1 MQPTM
6 SGHELIRD
14 RADHDFLLLSGD
26 AANAAARL
34 AEAGMKFGVLT
45 DSAGSP
51 LMLLSRDGVRAP
63 SVTVAASDPI
73 DRVLGAD
80 IVGLLNSGLP
90 GLVVADE
97 SGITGILSATVII
110 DYLVEHSPVRSGL
123 LGDSELHGDAP
134 VAPLTLTCSTCGTV
148 NVVLFFA
155 AGETQ
160 CSQGHL
166 LTLAWD

>member
-1 MQPTM
+1 
-6 SGHELIRD
+6 
-14 RADHDFLLLSGD
+14 
-26 AANAAARL
+26 
-34 AEAGMKFGVLT
+34 
-45 DSAGSP
+45 
-51 LMLLSRDGVRAP
+51 MLLGRDGARAP
-63 SVTVAASDPI
+63 SVTVAARDPM

-97 SGITGILSATVII
+97 SGIAGILSATVII
-110 DYLVEHSPVRSGL
+110 DYLVEHSPIRSGL

-134 VAPLTLTCSTCGTV
+134 VTPLTLTCSTCRTV
-148 NVVLFFA
+148 NSVLFFA

-160 CSQGHL
+160 CSQGHP

>member
-1 MQPTM
+1 M
-6 SGHELIRD
+6 SGHDLIGD

-26 AANAAARL
+26 AADGAARL
-34 AEAGMKFGVLT
+34 ADSGMEFGVLT
-45 DSAGSP
+45 DSAGRP
-51 LMLLSRDGVRAP
+51 RTLLGRDGAMAP
-63 SVTVAASDPI
+63 TVTVAASGPM

-97 SGITGILSATVII
+97 SGITGILSAAVII

-123 LGDSELHGDAP
+123 LGDGELHGDAP
-134 VAPLTLTCSTCGTV
+134 VTPLTLTCSTCGTV
-148 NVVLFFA
+148 NAVLFFA

-160 CSQGHL
+160 CSQGHP